1 MEKEQKIKVIRIIT
15 SIVLLMATYIL
26 AIPEEIHIGLC
37 AIAYV
42 IIGADIVYAA
52 LRNLCKGQFLGESFL
67 MTIATVGAFV
77 IGEYPEAVAVMMF
90 YQIGEL
96 FSDIAVERSRASI
109 AALMDIRPD
118 YANIEKEGS
127 LTRVSPSDVPVGSII
142 VVKPGEKIPLDGKII
157 SGSTT
162 LDTAALTGESL
173 PREVSEGDTVISGSL
188 NLTGVLHIRTSAIF
202 GESTVA
208 KILDL
213 VENADTGKA
222 KSEKFITRFARYY
235 TPAVVAVAAL
245 LALVPPLIVGG
256 EWLVWLNRSLIFL
269 VISCPCALVVSV
281 PLTFFGGIGGASR
294 KGILVKSSN
303 YLEMMAH
310 IKTVVFD
317 KTGTLTEGN
326 FSVTAIYSQM
336 MSEHELIELAA
347 LAESFSDH
355 PLSASIRDACNLPL
369 DKTRVTGY
377 ENIAGE
383 GVVAIIDNRKVYAGN
398 EKLMSRAG
406 VSPQSCEKIG
416 TIVHVAV
423 DSVYM
428 GHIVVSD
435 NLKPQSAET
444 IARLKAS
451 GVGKTIMLTGDR
463 SDVAKDI
470 AGKVNIDEFH
480 AELLPIDKVRFVEAL
495 RKEHARSPIAFV
507 GDGINDAPVI
517 KLADIGIAMGAVGS
531 DAAIEAADI
540 VLMNDN
546 PMNIVE
552 GMMIARKTL
561 SIVKQN
567 IVFAIGIKLLMLLLG
582 ALGVVNMWAA
592 VFADVGVTILAILNA
607 LRSMR
612 VSNVLPHIGRS
623 TSV

>member
-1 MEKEQKIKVIRIIT
+1 MEKEQKIKVTRIIT
-15 SIVLLMATYIL
+15 SVVLLMAAYIPAL
-26 AIPEEIHIGLC
+26 PEGIHIGLC

-52 LRNLCKGQFLGESFL
+52 LRNLCKGQFFDENFL
-67 MTIATVGAFV
+67 MTIATVGAFA

-118 YANIEKEGS
+118 YANIEKEGN

-188 NLTGVLHIRTSAIF
+188 NLTGVLHIRTSGTF

-222 KSEKFITRFARYY
+222 KSEKFITRFAHYY
-235 TPAVVAVAAL
+235 TPIVVAVAAL
-245 LALVPPLIVGG
+245 LALVPPLIAGG

-281 PLTFFGGIGGASR
+281 PLTFFAGIGGASR
-294 KGILVKSSN
+294 KGILVKGSN

-317 KTGTLTEGN
+317 KTGTLTRGN
-326 FSVTAIYSQM
+326 FSVTAIHPQM
-336 MSEHELIELAA
+336 LPEHELIELAA

-355 PLSASIRDACNLPL
+355 PLSASIRDACNPPL
-369 DKTRVTGY
+369 DKTRVTGS

-383 GVVAIIDNRKVYAGN
+383 GVVAVIDNRKVYAGN
-398 EKLMSRAG
+398 EKLMLRAG
-406 VSPQSCEKIG
+406 VTPRSCKKTG

-435 NLKPQSAET
+435 SLKPQSSET

-582 ALGVVNMWAA
+582 ALGIVNMWAA
-592 VFADVGVTILAILNA
+592 VFADVGVTMLAILNA
-607 LRSMR
+607 LRSIR
-612 VSNVLPHIGRS
+612 VSNVLKQ
-623 TSV
+623 